1 MGSSPELG
9 LRAEAAR
16 GARLSDA
23 KQRRGGAGRRE
34 ASGGGACHQSAF
46 SPFPPSLLL
55 ASLLIPGR
63 PDRNSCRG
71 REGGAPGL
79 GTTVRPRFP
88 IAVPERAR
96 PEEEAK
102 VCALSGAR
110 SAVLFANFA
119 PLPRRPGLG
128 RGRAL
133 TAGAPGAASA
143 RARLDGHA
151 RGPEPGRGA
160 TGSSSSSPCPG
171 AAALSGAGI
180 PRAPPCSTR
189 ARACG
194 WCCR

>member
-1 MGSSPELG
+1 MQSS
-9 LRAEAAR
+9 A
-16 GARLSDA
+16 
-23 KQRRGGAGRRE
+23 GAGR
-34 ASGGGACHQSAF
+34 GGGRRAGAGPVTNRLF
-46 SPFPPSLLL
+46 FPPFPPSLLL

-63 PDRNSCRG
+63 RDRNSCRG
-71 REGGAPGL
+71 REGGAPGP

-88 IAVPERAR
+88 TAVPERAR

-119 PLPRRPGLG
+119 PLPRRPRLG

-160 TGSSSSSPCPG
+160 TGSSSPCPG
-171 AAALSGAGI
+171 ATALSGAGR
-180 PRAPPCSTR
+180 PRAPPCSTL